1 MAHSFLL
8 EMLKI
13 QLTNIPSNILLEML
27 KISVLD
33 YRDDP
38 YPPSKQ
44 YFAGLSLEI

>member
-33 YRDDP
+33 YRDDQ